1 MKTGSTS
8 TAKAP
13 TKAAPKR
20 EEDRVLIFDTTLRDG
35 EQCPGATMTHE
46 EKLEVAELL
55 DTMGVDVIE
64 AGFPIASDGD
74 FAAVHEIAKR
84 AKKAVVCGLSR
95 ASFKDIDCC
104 AEAIK
109 PAERRRIHTFL
120 STSPVHMKYKLQK
133 EPHEVY
139 EMVIAQVT
147 RARNYTDDVEWSSED
162 STRTEFDFLCRC
174 VEAAIKAGATTIN
187 IPDTVG
193 YTVPDEYFALMKR
206 LREQVPNSDAARFS
220 VHCHN
225 DLGMAVANSLA
236 GVHAGARQ
244 IECTVNGI
252 GERAGNAALEEVVM
266 AMRVRNDVL
275 PYWTGI
281 DATMLTRASKL
292 VAAVTSFP
300 VQYNKAIVGRNAF
313 AHESGIHQ
321 DGMLKHTQ
329 TYEIMMPEDVGVKQ
343 TSLVMGKHSGRHAF
357 VHKLEELGYR
367 LAANQLEDAFVRF
380 KALADRKKHV
390 YDEDIEALVDEEI
403 ATAQDHIKLVS
414 LTVIA
419 GTRGPQR
426 ATMRLDIDG
435 KSVIDEREGNG
446 PVDATFNCIKAMVP
460 HDAVLELYQVHAVTE
475 GTDAQAEVS
484 VRLSE
489 QGRSVTAK
497 GADPDTL
504 VASAKAYLAALNK
517 LMVRRQRGKLEP
529 LAVGERRIHSQDVG

>member
-1 MKTGSTS
+1 MNAQGKSEPS
-8 TAKAP
+8 KAEP
-13 TKAAPKR
+13 VKSEK
-20 EEDRVLIFDTTLRDG
+20 DRVIIFDTTLRDG

-46 EKLEVAELL
+46 EKLEVAALL
-55 DTMGVDVIE
+55 DEMGVDVIE

-74 FAAVHEIAKR
+74 FAAVNEIAKR
-84 AKKAVVCGLSR
+84 TKNAVVCGLAR
-95 ASFKDIDCC
+95 AAFKDIDRC
-104 AEAIK
+104 AEAIR

-139 EMVIAQVT
+139 EMVISQVS
-147 RARNYTDDVEWSSED
+147 RARSHTDDVEWSSED
-162 STRTEFDFLCRC
+162 GTRTEHNFLCRC
-174 VEAAIKAGATTIN
+174 VEGAIKAGATTIN

-193 YTVPDEYFALMKR
+193 YSVPEEYFALIKMV
-206 LREQVPNSDAARFS
+206 RERVPNSDLARFS

-236 GVHAGARQ
+236 GVKAGARQ
-244 IECTVNGI
+244 IECTINGI

-275 PYWTGI
+275 PYWTDI
-281 DATMLTRASKL
+281 NAKMLTRASKL

-329 TYEIMMPEDVGVKQ
+329 TYEIMVPEDVGVKQ

-357 VHKLEELGYR
+357 VHKLEELGYH
-367 LAANQLEDAFVRF
+367 LAGNQLEDAFVRF

-414 LTVIA
+414 LSVIA

-426 ATMRLDIDG
+426 ATMKVDIDG
-435 KSVIDEREGNG
+435 KPAIAECEGNG
-446 PVDATFNCIKAMVP
+446 PVDATFNCIKSMVP
-460 HDAVLELYQVHAVTE
+460 HEAVLELYQVHAVTE

-489 QGRSVTAK
+489 NGRTVTAK

-517 LMVRRQRGKLEP
+517 LVARRLRGTGEAI
-529 LAVGERRIHSQDVG
+529 AVGERRIHSTDVG